1 MNKLLFRADGN
12 AQIGLGHVM
21 RCLALADMLKNEFS
35 MRFAL
40 IEPTPEICSLLIQ
53 NGIAVIDLSDSDH
66 RTGFLS
72 LIEPDDIVV
81 LDGYS
86 FNAVYQEEIRSH
98 ARRLV
103 YIDDLSRAYQVADA
117 VINHAGGVTQTDYK
131 SAPYTHFYLG
141 PHYALLRPE
150 FLRPSVDAPG
160 LDTPAVDMGVVKS
173 PEGFGQ
179 APANGPIFV
188 SMGGGDL
195 FNTSLQVLEAIL
207 ETGISSLIRV
217 VLGPFHPD
225 RAAIEAFRNQLPN
238 LTILQNLTAKQM
250 AHEIQQCSL
259 AITACS
265 TIAYEICAI
274 NRPLIAVVTA
284 DNQSRLAQFLSTEKL
299 AISVNFPKLLSRLHP
314 SMELETALKLEIML
328 FQFSSGTVTETL
340 ANQRRFFDG
349 RSPERFRTLF
359 RELST

>member
-1 MNKLLFRADGN
+1 MSKLLFRADGN

-21 RCLALADMLKNEFS
+21 RCLALADMLRGDFP

-40 IEPTPEICSLLIQ
+40 VEPAPEIRSLLIE
-53 NGIAVIDLSDSDH
+53 NGISVIEISDSDSKAE
-66 RTGFLS
+66 FLS

-86 FNAVYQEEIRSH
+86 FNSDYQDEIRSQ
-98 ARRLV
+98 AQKLV
-103 YIDDLSRAYQVADA
+103 YIDDLTRAYQVADV
-117 VINHAGGVTQTDYK
+117 VINHAGGVATTDYK
-131 SAPYTHFYLG
+131 AAAYTQFCLG

-150 FLRPSVDAPG
+150 FLRP
-160 LDTPAVDMGVVKS
+160 
-173 PEGFGQ
+173 EGFGQ
-179 APANGPIFV
+179 APADGPIFV

-207 ETGISSLIRV
+207 ETGITSPVRV
-217 VLGPFHPD
+217 ILGPFHPD
-225 RAAIEAFRNQLPN
+225 RAAIEAFQNQLPN

-250 AHEIQQCSL
+250 ADEIQQCSL

-265 TIAYEICAI
+265 TIAYEVYAI

-284 DNQSRLAQFLSTEKL
+284 NNQARLAQFLSEEKL
-299 AISVNFPKLLSRLHP
+299 AISVNFPKLLSRLRP

-328 FQFSSGTVTETL
+328 FQLSSDTVTETL